1 MVAFFLGNQLLPPIM
16 GGSTFSV
23 GGSTQSVTMRGNY
36 ADVRCRGFMFFFE
49 VKWSLDF
56 YRGVKR
62 NPQ

>member
-1 MVAFFLGNQLLPPIM
+1 M

-49 VKWSLDF
+49 VKSSRDQKTDKLIVPRF
-56 YRGVKR
+56 L
-62 NPQ
+62 